1 MITVRCLFLFPSALK
16 YETLI
21 SANGFFKNVVTYYR
35 IIISVWSLRPG
46 LCWYVCV
53 VFCSHPFSPTYTC
66 TSGDKSFTSH
76 LFFKKKISHDKE
88 VASMCATT
96 TCSNELLFPVKN
108 STESTCCSLKIMHP
122 NRIVS
127 LHGSC
132 HAFTH
137 SCVALECCSEWCNKP
152 SMGIKADI
160 LSIKK
165 F

>member
-76 LFFKKKISHDKE
+76 LFLKKKSH
-88 VASMCATT
+88 T
-96 TCSNELLFPVKN
+96 
-108 STESTCCSLKIMHP
+108 
-122 NRIVS
+122 
-127 LHGSC
+127 
-132 HAFTH
+132 
-137 SCVALECCSEWCNKP
+137 
-152 SMGIKADI
+152 
-160 LSIKK
+160 IKK
-165 F
+165 LPPCVPLPPAVMSCYFLWKTPQRAPAARSKSCTRTGSYPFMDHVTLSHTHALLWNVARNDAINLQWELKQTFYP